1 MSRTQATALVAAI
14 VLAAACRVL
23 STEEQ
28 LLARFFEAGR
38 FYDRA
43 AMDKVA
49 AVEWNPASAGIV
61 RDFRVSRVD
70 RETESRRAVTVNAEV
85 RQPDGSLTRREYVA
99 VIERRGGRW
108 LITQLRASRT
118 SPAASSAP
126 PN

>member
-1 MSRTQATALVAAI
+1 MKAALVAAM
-14 VLAAACRVL
+14 VLLAACRVF

-28 LLARFFEAGR
+28 LLTRFFEAGR
-38 FYDRA
+38 FYDRV

-49 AVEWNPASAGIV
+49 TIEWNPASAGIV
-61 RDFRVSRVD
+61 RAFDVTAVTRVSD
-70 RETESRRAVTVNAEV
+70 SRREATVAADL
-85 RQPDGSLTRREYVA
+85 QLPDGSRTRREYAA
-99 VIERRGGRW
+99 VIEQRDGRW